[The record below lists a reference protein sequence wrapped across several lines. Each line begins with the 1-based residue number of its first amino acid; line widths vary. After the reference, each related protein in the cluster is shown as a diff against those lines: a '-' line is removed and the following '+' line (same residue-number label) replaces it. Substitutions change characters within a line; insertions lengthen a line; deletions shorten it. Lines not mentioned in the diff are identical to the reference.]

1 MTVNIDAD
9 DLGRPVSSPPTER
22 VMRILELLAAD
33 PERHF
38 SMSEI
43 AHTLR
48 ISHGTCHAIVTT
60 LAGRQWIV
68 RDRRSGGYSWGPA
81 IAALTRPVNKAAFR
95 PELQRLFDTVGRQA
109 ILGVRQGATVVV
121 TDSVGEAIAGPRLG
135 AGFRMPLVAPFCR
148 EFVAGTSANL
158 KKEWLS
164 GLGAPSPRLR
174 RRLGAVLEEV
184 GHRGYA
190 IDRMSREYV
199 RVYSAL
205 QALAA
210 EGEPD
215 EITARLAGAF
225 ADLTVVDYL
234 PDELVGPDYHQIASV
249 SAPVRDIDGAVTM
262 SVGVAAFA
270 TMTAAEVR
278 DLGAAVQAAAA
289 RIESL
294 WAARRIPEDH
304 S

>member
-1 MTVNIDAD
+1 
-9 DLGRPVSSPPTER
+9 
-22 VMRILELLAAD
+22 MRILELLAAD

-43 AHTLR
+43 AHTLG

-60 LAGRQWIV
+60 LANRQWIV
-68 RDRRSGGYSWGPA
+68 RDRHAGGYSWGPA
-81 IAALTRPVNKAAFR
+81 IAALARPVNKQAYR
-95 PELQRLFDTVGRQA
+95 PQLQRLFDAVGRQA

-148 EFVAGTSANL
+148 EFVAGASENL
-158 KKEWLS
+158 RREWLS
-164 GLGAPSPRLR
+164 GLGAPSPGLR
-174 RRLGAVLEEV
+174 RRLGAVLDEV
-184 GHRGYA
+184 GRRGYA
-190 IDRMSREYV
+190 IDRMTREYV

-234 PDELVGPDYHQIASV
+234 PDELGGAEQHQIASV
-249 SAPVRDIDGAVTM
+249 SAPIRDADGAVTM
-262 SVGVAAFA
+262 SVGVVPFA
-270 TMTAAEVR
+270 TMTTAEVV
-278 DLGAAVQAAAA
+278 DLGAAVRETAA
-289 RIESL
+289 RIESH
-294 WAARRIPEDH
+294 WTAAGRPEE
-304 S
+304 SS